1 MTGLYTPGSTFK
13 LVTAACAIENIPD
26 LMDRTWECTG
36 EYDPGKGEP
45 IRCNG
50 VHGRL
55 TFKQALAKSCNAT
68 FAQIAIELG
77 PEKLASTVE
86 TLGLTS
92 RVTVSNKLNSEQG
105 RFFPGKERPGRL
117 CGLDGHRS
125 GRHAAAS
132 HCHAALYGGH
142 CQRRQGGVL

>member
-1 MTGLYTPGSTFK
+1 MH
-13 LVTAACAIENIPD
+13 
-26 LMDRTWECTG
+26 R

-105 RFFPGKERPGRL
+105 RFFLEKSDPDDYVGWTGIGQGDTLLPPLPCCAIWRPL
-117 CGLDGHRS
+117 PTT
-125 GRHAAAS
+125 A
-132 HCHAALYGGH
+132 
-142 CQRRQGGVL
+142 RRCPLTR